1 MIENTSSMDRRVTTR
16 TSRVPMPVLIGGG
29 ILLIALAA
37 LFPLM
42 RRWWR
47 AERSVDASTLR
58 VVPVTRGDLQRDL
71 SVQARVVA
79 ALHPTLFSPAQ
90 GIVTVKLKAGS
101 QVKKGDVIASIDSPE
116 LRSQFTQAQS
126 LLISMRADLDRQK
139 IVSRQTATRA
149 QQQVDLNTVRL
160 QAAKRNLER
169 YERTYKEGLS
179 NRADYESAQDA
190 VRVSEMEL
198 DQARKELS
206 MGAETLTFDIRSRE
220 QQVLR
225 QQSVASELQQK
236 VDDLVVRAPFDGMVA
251 SVMVQDRDAVAPNQ
265 AIVTVVNLS
274 AFELELQLPEEYA
287 SETAIG
293 TPATV
298 SVDGKDWE
306 GHVTA
311 VSPEVVNS
319 QVTATVMFT
328 GGTPPGLKQSQRV
341 TTRLVYESKK
351 NVLKVPRGAF
361 YEAGGGRTAYVVTG
375 SEATRRAVS
384 FGASSMNEI
393 EVTSGLQEGEQI
405 VVSDTTMF
413 ENANR
418 VLLR

>member
-1 MIENTSSMDRRVTTR
+1 MIENTSSMDRRVATR
-16 TSRVPMPVLIGGG
+16 TPRVPVPVMVAGGV
-29 ILLIALAA
+29 LLAALIAL
-37 LFPLM
+37 FPMM

-47 AERSVDASTLR
+47 AERSIDASTVR
-58 VVPVTRGDLQRDL
+58 IATVTRGELSRDI

-90 GIVTVKLKAGS
+90 GIVSVKSKAGT
-101 QVKKGDVIASIDSPE
+101 QVRKGDVIASIESPE

-139 IVSRQTATRA
+139 IVSRQGATRA
-149 QQQVDLNTVRL
+149 QQAVDLATVRL

-179 NRADYESAQDA
+179 NRADYEAAQDA
-190 VRVSEMEL
+190 VRVAEMEL
-198 DQARKELS
+198 EQARKELG

-220 QQVLR
+220 EQVRR

-236 VDDLVVRAPFDGMVA
+236 VDDLTVRAPFDGMVA

-274 AFELELQLPEEYA
+274 AFELELALPEEYS

-293 TPATV
+293 TPATINV
-298 SVDGKDWE
+298 E
-306 GHVTA
+306 GREYAGRVTA

-319 QVTATVMFT
+319 QVTATVVFT
-328 GGTPPGLKQSQRV
+328 GATPPGLKQSQRV

-351 NVLKVPRGAF
+351 DVLKVPRGAF
-361 YEAGGGRTAYVVTG
+361 YEAGGGRVAYVVNG
-375 SEATRRAVS
+375 AEATRRAVS

-393 EVTSGLQEGEQI
+393 EVVSGLQEGEKI
-405 VVSDTTMF
+405 VVSDTTPF
-413 ENANR
+413 ENAGQ